1 MNANDEA
8 GKRILCH
15 CLASVSMADGDLD
28 AREIATMLATVEQV
42 TGCQVSA
49 DEMVLAASTVT
60 EEPAEFQANLTATV
74 PDMEDAFKLMILK
87 TCIMIGRADTF
98 MIDTEKDHIYAL
110 GHTLGYNAEQINEQF
125 EIIT

>member
-8 GKRILCH
+8 GKSILCH

-49 DEMVLAASTVT
+49 DELVIAASDVE
-60 EEPAEFQANLTATV
+60 EEPEEFRRDLVAKV
-74 PDMEDAFKLMILK
+74 PVMEDAFKLMILK

-98 MIDTEKDHIYAL
+98 MIDTEKNHIFAL
-110 GHTLGYNAEQINEQF
+110 GKILGFNDDEIKEQF
-125 EIIT
+125 QIIT